1 MDRDGRAAAFW
12 ACFALAVG
20 VSLAALALSLLRDPH
35 PDTAAQWESARQ
47 QVVLAGGCWV
57 LGLLLWGVVI
67 TWSVYRTPPERQSY
81 LLPRRAQVIIGL
93 VPLLILGLIL
103 ADIFQSFWRQSPSSP
118 PSAGDPSRAPAAPG
132 AKPVR

>member
-1 MDRDGRAAAFW
+1 V
-12 ACFALAVG
+12 CFALAVG
-20 VSLAALALSLLRDPH
+20 ITLAALALSLLRDPH

-67 TWSVYRTPPERQSY
+67 TWSVYRTSPERQSY

-93 VPLLILGLIL
+93 LPLLILGLIL
-103 ADIFQSFWRQSPSSP
+103 ADIFQSLWRQSP
-118 PSAGDPSRAPAAPG
+118 AGYPDARNPAHPSRAPAPPA
-132 AKPVR
+132 AKPVP